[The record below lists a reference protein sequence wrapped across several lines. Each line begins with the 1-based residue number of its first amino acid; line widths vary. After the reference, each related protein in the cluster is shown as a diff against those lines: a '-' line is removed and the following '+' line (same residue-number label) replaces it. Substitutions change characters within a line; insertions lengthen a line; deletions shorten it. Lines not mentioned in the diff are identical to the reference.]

1 MKGNQIMKHIFSGG
15 LKIGILGGGQLGK
28 MLLQKAPDFNL
39 HVEIL
44 DPSEAAPCRYL
55 CHRFVQGSLT
65 DFDTV
70 YNFGK
75 DLDVISIEIENVNT
89 DALLALEKEGKKVY
103 PQPSVLKT
111 IQDKGLQKQFYQ
123 QHDMATAPFV
133 LVNNKSEIAGADID
147 FPVFQKLRVA
157 GYDGYGV
164 QALTDKNQLD
174 KAFDA
179 PSVLEKSVD
188 MDLELSV
195 IVARNAKG
203 EMNHFPP
210 VAMAFNPEVNMVE
223 YLYAPAGISPELSDK
238 AVVLAKKVIEKLD
251 MVGLL
256 AVEMFLSTSGEL
268 LVNEVAPRPHNSGHQ
283 TIEGNVTSQFEQHL
297 RAILN
302 LPLGDTSMIQPSVM
316 VNLLGEAGYQGKA
329 VYQGVED
336 ILKMKGV
343 HVHLY
348 GKYET
353 RPFRK
358 MGHVTIV
365 ADSLE
370 EAKEKA
376 KIVKNT
382 LKVIA

>member
-1 MKGNQIMKHIFSGG
+1 MKDNQIMKHIFSGG

-28 MLLQKAPDFNL
+28 MLLQKAHDFNL
-39 HVEIL
+39 HIEIL
-44 DPSEAAPCRYL
+44 DPSETAPCRYL
-55 CHRFVQGSLT
+55 CNRFVQGSLT

-111 IQDKGLQKQFYQ
+111 IQDKGLQKQFYKE
-123 QHDMATAPFV
+123 HSIATAPFA
-133 LVNNKSEIAGADID
+133 LINNKSEIAGADIE

-164 QALTDKNQLD
+164 QALADKNQLD

-179 PSVLEKSVD
+179 PSVLEKSVV
-188 MDLELSV
+188 MNLELSV

-203 EMNHFPP
+203 EMKHFPP

-223 YLYAPAGISPELSDK
+223 YLYAPAGISTELSDK
-238 AVVLAKKVIEKLD
+238 AVDLARKVIEKLD

-256 AVEMFLSTSGEL
+256 AVEMFLSASGEL

-297 RAILN
+297 RAILS

-316 VNLLGEAGYQGKA
+316 VNLLGEPGYQGKA
-329 VYQGVED
+329 VYQGVEE

-358 MGHVTIV
+358 MGHVAIV

-370 EAKEKA
+370 EAKTKA

>member
-1 MKGNQIMKHIFSGG
+1 MKHIFSGG

-28 MLLQKAPDFNL
+28 MLLQKAHDFNL

-44 DPSEAAPCRYL
+44 DPSETAPCRHL

-111 IQDKGLQKQFYQ
+111 IQDKGLQKQFYN
-123 QHDMATAPFV
+123 QHQIATAPFV
-133 LVNNKSEIAGADID
+133 LVNNKEEIADAEIE
-147 FPVFQKLRVA
+147 FPVFQKLRIA

-164 QALTDKNQLD
+164 QALTNKMQLD
-174 KAFDA
+174 SAFDA
-179 PSVLEKSVD
+179 PSVLEKSVE
-188 MDLELSV
+188 MALEISV
-195 IVARNAKG
+195 IVARNAAG
-203 EMNHFPP
+203 DISHFPP

-223 YLYAPAGISPELSDK
+223 YLYAPAEITPELS
-238 AVVLAKKVIEKLD
+238 AQSVALAQKVIDKLD

-302 LPLGDTSMIQPSVM
+302 LPLGDTSIIQPSVM
-316 VNLLGEAGYQGKA
+316 VNLLGEPGYQGKA

-365 ADSLE
+365 AESLE
-370 EAKEKA
+370 EAKAKA